1 VNRRLLQ
8 WSIGLAL
15 VGYVV
20 WFLLDHRDVFS
31 QRFEGTPRH
40 AALLAL
46 GVVAA
51 WLVNSLQT
59 LLPLRE
65 LGARVGFWE
74 NLLLTI
80 ATTFGNYLP
89 MRAGSLMR
97 MQYIKSVHG
106 LGYLR
111 YAGVLGARSLMLLWV
126 TGAVGLSAAIAM
138 TLVRGPVAV
147 EVFLLFTGIV
157 AAGVL
162 PFLLPIERMLPATDV
177 VRRLGV
183 ELMQAISLVR
193 RNRRMTL
200 AYVGLVVLQLGILT
214 ARLAVAFDVVQQRPS
229 VWMYCF
235 LSPIATILSFINITP
250 GNLGLREWLVGLL
263 SAGVGIDYATG
274 IFAASVDRVVLVA
287 MTLSVGAVA
296 AAIVAARMGRH
307 RADDSEP

>member
-1 VNRRLLQ
+1 MNRRLLQ

-162 PFLLPIERMLPATDV
+162 PFLLPIERMLPATGV

-296 AAIVAARMGRH
+296 SAIVAARMGRH